1 MVKLTFYDKLNIEI
15 SSDDDYELDLIRSLL
30 TTREKIRKFNYKTKK
45 TQWVTEEVNQY
56 RIKRNKVYVGAGYLP
71 ILEEFLIEEEIEYE
85 VIGKPEVD
93 KIKIKDNWIERFKNH
108 PKGEEYSKAQLEFAR
123 VVEEN
128 NKGVLSL
135 PVGCFS
141 GDTKVRLLDG
151 TTPTMKELAESN
163 RRDFWVLSTDDEGK
177 IIPSKATSCW
187 KTKTTS
193 DLVVVTLDDDT
204 KYTCTTEHLWRMRNG
219 SWKRADELVENDS
232 LMPLYCMDYDN
243 MVNKFPDKDMY
254 FKCNGDGR
262 NLIYEP
268 KQKLIRSLFHVIS
281 EVTNK
286 EVPENGYHIHHI
298 DFNKMNDTPEN
309 LEKLTAREH
318 LRKHGQRLSVL
329 NQDSELQSR
338 RGIKAWY
345 DENGNKYEH
354 MIEIARN
361 TRLKYNLS
369 EIGRK
374 RSIVRAEYMRYLNK
388 WKSENITG
396 YSELQS
402 KLLSN
407 SAARTVL
414 RGLSHKYGE
423 DSPEYQNK
431 LNELNLEKS
440 NVRKALDELLSN
452 LDLNAMGMMTSDE
465 FTEYFLNLMGVDD
478 CQGLEFSTLGLSH
491 NHKVKSVERYA
502 GEPIDVYD
510 IEVPGLENFAIEDG
524 NGSGVFVHNS
534 GKGDMIVALVDSFLS
549 DETKSGNV
557 VLISY
562 SAKVCEE
569 LKERLKQ
576 FSIESER
583 VKVIQ
588 PTGYCRRT
596 VYKTDEE
603 LFEWDSNVSLFIAD
617 ECHHFTASSWKEY
630 TERCQ
635 PDYIYGFSGSADKDG
650 GWEINLDNIKQ
661 RKLETAAF
669 DVMSY
674 CGPAITHKELPT
686 PIRIYRTT
694 RWIADKETYKAF
706 IDNPANP
713 KQLAPK
719 FTLMNPEFPK
729 ILKEVI
735 EKCTSNDS
743 ICYIPELTS
752 IESGVFLCKSL
763 NELGIPTLFLSG
775 QTIESPVG
783 EVEMTLEDIKEMAR
797 GKYIK
802 VLISNGVGVEGIDI
816 PGLSSI
822 VSLTGKSYKNVVQ
835 AIGRSARANV
845 VDCIF
850 IFDKNNGVYNSQA
863 YSRYKT
869 VTQRLNIVS
878 NVVI

>member
-1 MVKLTFYDKLNIEI
+1 MVKLTFYNKLNIEI
-15 SSDDDYELDLIRSLL
+15 SSDDDYEIDLIRSLL
-30 TTREKIRKFNYKTKK
+30 TSREKIRKFNYKTKK
-45 TQWVTEEVNQY
+45 TQWVTEEVSQY

-71 ILEEFLIEEEIEYE
+71 ILEEFLIEEDIEYE
-85 VIGKPEVD
+85 VIGKPDID

-108 PKGEEYSKAQLEFAR
+108 PKGEEYSKAQIEFAR

-128 NKGVLSL
+128 SKGVLSL

-141 GDTKVRLLDG
+141 GDTKVRLLDN
-151 TTPTMKELAESN
+151 TTPTMKELAESG
-163 RRDFWVLSTDDEGK
+163 RRDFWVLSTDDSGK

-193 DLVVVTLDDDT
+193 DLVIVTLDDDT
-204 KYTCTTEHLWRMRNG
+204 KYTCTPEHLWRMRDG
-219 SWKRADELVENDS
+219 SWKRADELLENDS
-232 LMPLYCMDYDN
+232 LM
-243 MVNKFPDKDMY
+243 
-254 FKCNGDGR
+254 
-262 NLIYEP
+262 
-268 KQKLIRSLFHVIS
+268 SL
-281 EVTNK
+281 
-286 EVPENGYHIHHI
+286 
-298 DFNKMNDTPEN
+298 
-309 LEKLTAREH
+309 
-318 LRKHGQRLSVL
+318 
-329 NQDSELQSR
+329 
-338 RGIKAWY
+338 
-345 DENGNKYEH
+345 GN
-354 MIEIARN
+354 
-361 TRLKYNLS
+361 
-369 EIGRK
+369 
-374 RSIVRAEYMRYLNK
+374 
-388 WKSENITG
+388 
-396 YSELQS
+396 
-402 KLLSN
+402 
-407 SAARTVL
+407 
-414 RGLSHKYGE
+414 
-423 DSPEYQNK
+423 
-431 LNELNLEKS
+431 
-440 NVRKALDELLSN
+440 
-452 LDLNAMGMMTSDE
+452 
-465 FTEYFLNLMGVDD
+465 
-478 CQGLEFSTLGLSH
+478 
-491 NHKVKSVERYA
+491 NHKVKSVEKYV

-596 VYKTDEE
+596 AYKTDEE
-603 LFEWDSNVSLFIAD
+603 LFEWDSNVSLVIAD

-650 GWEINLDNIKQ
+650 GWEINLENIKQ

-686 PIRIYRTT
+686 PIRLYRTT
-694 RWIADKETYKAF
+694 RWIADKATYKAF

-735 EKCTSNDS
+735 EKCTSKDS

-763 NELGIPTLFLSG
+763 NQLGVPTLFLSG

-797 GKYIK
+797 GKHFK

-835 AIGRSARANV
+835 AIGRSARANI

>member
-1 MVKLTFYDKLNIEI
+1 MVKLTFYNKLNIEI
-15 SSDDDYELDLIRSLL
+15 SSDDDYEIDLIRSLL

-45 TQWVTEEVNQY
+45 TLWVTEEVSQY

-71 ILEEFLIEEEIEYE
+71 ILEEFFIEEEIEYE

-128 NKGVLSL
+128 SKGVLSL

-151 TTPTMKELAESN
+151 TTPTMKELAETG
-163 RRDFWVLSTDDEGK
+163 REDFWVLSTDDEGK

-193 DLVVVTLDDDT
+193 DLVIVTLDDDT
-204 KYTCTTEHLWRMRNG
+204 KYTCTPEHLWRMRDG
-219 SWKRADELVENDS
+219 SWKRADELVENNL
-232 LMPLYCMDYDN
+232 LMPL
-243 MVNKFPDKDMY
+243 
-254 FKCNGDGR
+254 
-262 NLIYEP
+262 
-268 KQKLIRSLFHVIS
+268 H
-281 EVTNK
+281 
-286 EVPENGYHIHHI
+286 
-298 DFNKMNDTPEN
+298 
-309 LEKLTAREH
+309 
-318 LRKHGQRLSVL
+318 
-329 NQDSELQSR
+329 
-338 RGIKAWY
+338 
-345 DENGNKYEH
+345 
-354 MIEIARN
+354 
-361 TRLKYNLS
+361 
-369 EIGRK
+369 
-374 RSIVRAEYMRYLNK
+374 
-388 WKSENITG
+388 
-396 YSELQS
+396 
-402 KLLSN
+402 
-407 SAARTVL
+407 
-414 RGLSHKYGE
+414 
-423 DSPEYQNK
+423 
-431 LNELNLEKS
+431 
-440 NVRKALDELLSN
+440 
-452 LDLNAMGMMTSDE
+452 
-465 FTEYFLNLMGVDD
+465 
-478 CQGLEFSTLGLSH
+478 H
-491 NHKVKSVERYA
+491 NHKVKSVERYT

-576 FSIESER
+576 FSIESKR

-596 VYKTDEE
+596 AYKTDEE
-603 LFEWDSNVSLFIAD
+603 LFDWDSNVSLFVAD

-650 GWEINLDNIKQ
+650 GWEINLENIKQ

-686 PIRIYRTT
+686 PIRLYRTT
-694 RWIADKETYKAF
+694 RLIADKATYKAF

-719 FTLMNPEFPK
+719 LTLMNPEFPK

-735 EKCTSNDS
+735 EKCTSKDS

-763 NELGIPTLFLSG
+763 NQLGVPTLFLSG

-835 AIGRSARANV
+835 AIGRSARANI

>member
-45 TQWVTEEVNQY
+45 TQWVTEEVSQY

-85 VIGKPEVD
+85 VIDKPEIE
-93 KIKIKDNWIERFKNH
+93 KIKIKDNWIERFKSH
-108 PKGEEYSKAQLEFAR
+108 PKGEEYSKAQLEFAK

-128 NKGVLSL
+128 SKGVLSL

-151 TTPTMKELAESN
+151 TTPTMKELADSN
-163 RRDFWVLSTDDEGK
+163 RRNFWVLSTDEGK

-193 DLVVVTLDDDT
+193 DLVIVTLDDDT
-204 KYTCTTEHLWRMRNG
+204 KYTCTPEHLWRMRDG
-219 SWKRADELVENDS
+219 SWKGAEELVENDS
-232 LMPLYCMDYDN
+232 LM
-243 MVNKFPDKDMY
+243 
-254 FKCNGDGR
+254 
-262 NLIYEP
+262 
-268 KQKLIRSLFHVIS
+268 SLH
-281 EVTNK
+281 
-286 EVPENGYHIHHI
+286 
-298 DFNKMNDTPEN
+298 
-309 LEKLTAREH
+309 
-318 LRKHGQRLSVL
+318 
-329 NQDSELQSR
+329 
-338 RGIKAWY
+338 
-345 DENGNKYEH
+345 
-354 MIEIARN
+354 
-361 TRLKYNLS
+361 
-369 EIGRK
+369 
-374 RSIVRAEYMRYLNK
+374 
-388 WKSENITG
+388 
-396 YSELQS
+396 
-402 KLLSN
+402 
-407 SAARTVL
+407 
-414 RGLSHKYGE
+414 
-423 DSPEYQNK
+423 
-431 LNELNLEKS
+431 
-440 NVRKALDELLSN
+440 
-452 LDLNAMGMMTSDE
+452 
-465 FTEYFLNLMGVDD
+465 
-478 CQGLEFSTLGLSH
+478 H
-491 NHKVKSVERYA
+491 NHKVKSVKRYT
-502 GEPIDVYD
+502 GEAIDVYD

-588 PTGYCRRT
+588 PTGYCRRIA
-596 VYKTDEE
+596 YKTDEE

-617 ECHHFTASSWKEY
+617 ECHHFTASSWKDY
-630 TERCQ
+630 AERCQ

-706 IDNPANP
+706 INNPANP

-835 AIGRSARANV
+835 AIGRSARANI

>member
-45 TQWVTEEVNQY
+45 TQWVTEEVSQY

-71 ILEEFLIEEEIEYE
+71 ILEEFLIEEEIDYE

-128 NKGVLSL
+128 SKGVLSL

-163 RRDFWVLSTDDEGK
+163 RRDFLVLSTDDEGK

-193 DLVVVTLDDDT
+193 DLVIVTLDDDT
-204 KYTCTTEHLWRMRNG
+204 KYTCTTEHLWRMRDG

-232 LMPLYCMDYDN
+232 LM
-243 MVNKFPDKDMY
+243 
-254 FKCNGDGR
+254 
-262 NLIYEP
+262 
-268 KQKLIRSLFHVIS
+268 SL
-281 EVTNK
+281 
-286 EVPENGYHIHHI
+286 
-298 DFNKMNDTPEN
+298 D
-309 LEKLTAREH
+309 
-318 LRKHGQRLSVL
+318 
-329 NQDSELQSR
+329 
-338 RGIKAWY
+338 
-345 DENGNKYEH
+345 
-354 MIEIARN
+354 
-361 TRLKYNLS
+361 
-369 EIGRK
+369 
-374 RSIVRAEYMRYLNK
+374 
-388 WKSENITG
+388 
-396 YSELQS
+396 
-402 KLLSN
+402 
-407 SAARTVL
+407 
-414 RGLSHKYGE
+414 
-423 DSPEYQNK
+423 
-431 LNELNLEKS
+431 
-440 NVRKALDELLSN
+440 
-452 LDLNAMGMMTSDE
+452 
-465 FTEYFLNLMGVDD
+465 
-478 CQGLEFSTLGLSH
+478 H
-491 NHKVKSVERYA
+491 NRKVKSVERYTGDA
-502 GEPIDVYD
+502 IDVYD
-510 IEVPGLENFAIEDG
+510 IEVPVLENFAIEDG

-549 DETKSGNV
+549 DETKSGNA

-576 FSIESER
+576 FSIESKR

-588 PTGYCRRT
+588 PTGYCRKIA
-596 VYKTDEE
+596 YKTDEE

-630 TERCQ
+630 AERCQ

-650 GWEINLDNIKQ
+650 GWEINLENIKQ

-686 PIRIYRTT
+686 PIRLYRTT
-694 RWIADKETYKAF
+694 RLIADKATYKAF

-719 FTLMNPEFPK
+719 LTLMNPEFPK

-735 EKCTSNDS
+735 EKCTSKDS

-763 NELGIPTLFLSG
+763 NQLGIPTLFLSG

-835 AIGRSARANV
+835 AIGRSARANI

>member
-1 MVKLTFYDKLNIEI
+1 MVKLTFYNKLNIEI
-15 SSDDDYELDLIRSLL
+15 SSDDDYEIDLIRSLL

-45 TQWVTEEVNQY
+45 TLWVTEEVSQY

-71 ILEEFLIEEEIEYE
+71 ILEEFLIEKEIEYE

-108 PKGEEYSKAQLEFAR
+108 PKGEEYSKAQLEFA
-123 VVEEN
+123 VSIEN
-128 NKGVLSL
+128 HSKGIISL
-135 PVGCFS
+135 
-141 GDTKVRLLDG
+141 
-151 TTPTMKELAESN
+151 
-163 RRDFWVLSTDDEGK
+163 
-177 IIPSKATSCW
+177 AT
-187 KTKTTS
+187 
-193 DLVVVTLDDDT
+193 
-204 KYTCTTEHLWRMRNG
+204 
-219 SWKRADELVENDS
+219 
-232 LMPLYCMDYDN
+232 
-243 MVNKFPDKDMY
+243 
-254 FKCNGDGR
+254 
-262 NLIYEP
+262 
-268 KQKLIRSLFHVIS
+268 
-281 EVTNK
+281 
-286 EVPENGYHIHHI
+286 
-298 DFNKMNDTPEN
+298 
-309 LEKLTAREH
+309 
-318 LRKHGQRLSVL
+318 
-329 NQDSELQSR
+329 
-338 RGIKAWY
+338 
-345 DENGNKYEH
+345 
-354 MIEIARN
+354 
-361 TRLKYNLS
+361 
-369 EIGRK
+369 
-374 RSIVRAEYMRYLNK
+374 
-388 WKSENITG
+388 
-396 YSELQS
+396 
-402 KLLSN
+402 
-407 SAARTVL
+407 
-414 RGLSHKYGE
+414 GL
-423 DSPEYQNK
+423 
-431 LNELNLEKS
+431 
-440 NVRKALDELLSN
+440 
-452 LDLNAMGMMTSDE
+452 
-465 FTEYFLNLMGVDD
+465 
-478 CQGLEFSTLGLSH
+478 
-491 NHKVKSVERYA
+491 
-502 GEPIDVYD
+502 
-510 IEVPGLENFAIEDG
+510 
-524 NGSGVFVHNS
+524 

-549 DETKSGNV
+549 DEMKSGNV

-596 VYKTDEE
+596 AYKTDEE
-603 LFEWDSNVSLFIAD
+603 LFDWDSNVSLFIAD
-617 ECHHFTASSWKEY
+617 ECHHFTASSWKDY
-630 TERCQ
+630 AERCQ

-835 AIGRSARANV
+835 AIGRSARANI

>member
-45 TQWVTEEVNQY
+45 TLWVTEEVNQY

-128 NKGVLSL
+128 SKGVLSL

-151 TTPTMKELAESN
+151 TTPTMKELAETG
-163 RRDFWVLSTDDEGK
+163 REDFWVLSTDDEGK

-193 DLVVVTLDDDT
+193 DLVIVTLDDDT
-204 KYTCTTEHLWRMRNG
+204 KYTCTPEHLWRMRDG
-219 SWKRADELVENDS
+219 SWKRADELVENNP
-232 LMPLYCMDYDN
+232 LMPL
-243 MVNKFPDKDMY
+243 
-254 FKCNGDGR
+254 
-262 NLIYEP
+262 
-268 KQKLIRSLFHVIS
+268 H
-281 EVTNK
+281 
-286 EVPENGYHIHHI
+286 
-298 DFNKMNDTPEN
+298 
-309 LEKLTAREH
+309 
-318 LRKHGQRLSVL
+318 
-329 NQDSELQSR
+329 
-338 RGIKAWY
+338 
-345 DENGNKYEH
+345 
-354 MIEIARN
+354 
-361 TRLKYNLS
+361 
-369 EIGRK
+369 
-374 RSIVRAEYMRYLNK
+374 
-388 WKSENITG
+388 
-396 YSELQS
+396 
-402 KLLSN
+402 
-407 SAARTVL
+407 
-414 RGLSHKYGE
+414 
-423 DSPEYQNK
+423 
-431 LNELNLEKS
+431 
-440 NVRKALDELLSN
+440 
-452 LDLNAMGMMTSDE
+452 
-465 FTEYFLNLMGVDD
+465 
-478 CQGLEFSTLGLSH
+478 H
-491 NHKVKSVERYA
+491 NHKVKSVERYT

-576 FSIESER
+576 FSIESKR

-596 VYKTDEE
+596 AYKTDEE
-603 LFEWDSNVSLFIAD
+603 LFDWDSNVSLFIAD

-706 IDNPANP
+706 INNPANP

-835 AIGRSARANV
+835 AIGRSARANI

>member
-1 MVKLTFYDKLNIEI
+1 MVKLTFYNKLNIEI
-15 SSDDDYELDLIRSLL
+15 SSDDDYEIDLIRSLL

-45 TQWVTEEVNQY
+45 TLWVTEEVSQY

-71 ILEEFLIEEEIEYE
+71 ILEEFFIEEEIEYE

-93 KIKIKDNWIERFKNH
+93 NIKIKPNWIERFKNH

-128 NKGVLSL
+128 SKGVLSL

-151 TTPTMKELAESN
+151 TTPTMKELAETG
-163 RRDFWVLSTDDEGK
+163 REDFWVLSTDDEGK

-193 DLVVVTLDDDT
+193 DLVIVTLDDDI
-204 KYTCTTEHLWRMRNG
+204 KYTCTPEHLWRMRDG
-219 SWKRADELVENDS
+219 SWKRADELVENNP
-232 LMPLYCMDYDN
+232 LMPL
-243 MVNKFPDKDMY
+243 
-254 FKCNGDGR
+254 
-262 NLIYEP
+262 
-268 KQKLIRSLFHVIS
+268 H
-281 EVTNK
+281 
-286 EVPENGYHIHHI
+286 
-298 DFNKMNDTPEN
+298 
-309 LEKLTAREH
+309 
-318 LRKHGQRLSVL
+318 
-329 NQDSELQSR
+329 
-338 RGIKAWY
+338 
-345 DENGNKYEH
+345 
-354 MIEIARN
+354 
-361 TRLKYNLS
+361 
-369 EIGRK
+369 
-374 RSIVRAEYMRYLNK
+374 
-388 WKSENITG
+388 
-396 YSELQS
+396 
-402 KLLSN
+402 
-407 SAARTVL
+407 
-414 RGLSHKYGE
+414 
-423 DSPEYQNK
+423 
-431 LNELNLEKS
+431 
-440 NVRKALDELLSN
+440 
-452 LDLNAMGMMTSDE
+452 
-465 FTEYFLNLMGVDD
+465 
-478 CQGLEFSTLGLSH
+478 H
-491 NHKVKSVERYA
+491 NHKVKSVERYT

-576 FSIESER
+576 FSIESKR

-596 VYKTDEE
+596 AYKTDEE
-603 LFEWDSNVSLFIAD
+603 LFDWDSNVSLFIAD

-650 GWEINLDNIKQ
+650 GWEINLENIKQ

-686 PIRIYRTT
+686 PIRLYRTT
-694 RWIADKETYKAF
+694 RLIADKATYKAF

-719 FTLMNPEFPK
+719 LTLMNPEFPK

-735 EKCTSNDS
+735 EKCTSKDS

-763 NELGIPTLFLSG
+763 NQLGVPTLFLSG

-835 AIGRSARANV
+835 AIGRSARANI

>member
-1 MVKLTFYDKLNIEI
+1 MVKLTFYNKLNIEI
-15 SSDDDYELDLIRSLL
+15 SSDDEYEIDLIRSLL

-45 TQWVTEEVNQY
+45 TQWVTEEVSQY

-71 ILEEFLIEEEIEYE
+71 IIEEFLIEEEIEYE

-108 PKGEEYSKAQLEFAR
+108 PKGEVYSKAQLEFAR

-163 RRDFWVLSTDDEGK
+163 RQDFWVLSTDDEGK

-193 DLVVVTLDDDT
+193 DLVIVTLDDDT
-204 KYTCTTEHLWRMRNG
+204 KYTCTPEHLWRMRNR
-219 SWKRADELVENDS
+219 SWKRAEELAENDS
-232 LMPLYCMDYDN
+232 LMSLD
-243 MVNKFPDKDMY
+243 
-254 FKCNGDGR
+254 R
-262 NLIYEP
+262 N
-268 KQKLIRSLFHVIS
+268 R
-281 EVTNK
+281 
-286 EVPENGYHIHHI
+286 
-298 DFNKMNDTPEN
+298 
-309 LEKLTAREH
+309 
-318 LRKHGQRLSVL
+318 
-329 NQDSELQSR
+329 
-338 RGIKAWY
+338 
-345 DENGNKYEH
+345 
-354 MIEIARN
+354 
-361 TRLKYNLS
+361 
-369 EIGRK
+369 
-374 RSIVRAEYMRYLNK
+374 
-388 WKSENITG
+388 
-396 YSELQS
+396 
-402 KLLSN
+402 
-407 SAARTVL
+407 
-414 RGLSHKYGE
+414 
-423 DSPEYQNK
+423 
-431 LNELNLEKS
+431 
-440 NVRKALDELLSN
+440 
-452 LDLNAMGMMTSDE
+452 
-465 FTEYFLNLMGVDD
+465 
-478 CQGLEFSTLGLSH
+478 
-491 NHKVKSVERYA
+491 KVKSVEKYT

-576 FSIESER
+576 FSIESKR

-588 PTGYCRRT
+588 PTGYCRRIA
-596 VYKTDEE
+596 YKTDEE

-630 TERCQ
+630 AERCQ

-650 GWEINLDNIKQ
+650 GWEINLENIKQ

-686 PIRIYRTT
+686 PIRLYRTT
-694 RWIADKETYKAF
+694 RWIADKATYKAF

-735 EKCTSNDS
+735 EKCTSKDS

-763 NELGIPTLFLSG
+763 NQLGIPTLFLSG

-835 AIGRSARANV
+835 AIGRSARADI